1 MFNFNFKAGNVEVN
15 AQFNDKVC
23 YVLDNSGTCKSYLF
37 VLIFNYCKSNGISAS
52 FFDYKNMDFSVSAF
66 EEACL
71 NQKVVIFDNADLYL
85 NRDILDKV
93 NAELVL
99 ISIKNI
105 GDLQRAESGRY
116 RVETKDNLISVER
129 W

>member
-1 MFNFNFKAGNVEVN
+1 
-15 AQFNDKVC
+15 
-23 YVLDNSGTCKSYLF
+23 
-37 VLIFNYCKSNGISAS
+37 
-52 FFDYKNMDFSVSAF
+52 MDFSVSAF